1 MHRHDLDVVYV
12 NYNATDLLADS
23 IASLQRHAGAARIA
37 VRVLVV
43 DNGSRPA
50 DAAALEAL
58 PGDVTLIR
66 SSRNRG
72 FGAACNLGAEHGRA
86 PFLLF
91 LNPDTLVL
99 AETLPGLVDVLRRHD
114 GEVLAGARQYADR
127 DRCLTIAPFRG
138 SSLWGGASDVLF
150 DRGWLPRRS
159 LSYLRRHMEILSR
172 TDPVPVRQVAGN
184 ALAVGRPAFERL
196 GGFDTR
202 FFLYHEDEDLC
213 RRARAAGLPCFYLPG
228 TGIVHWLE
236 RSTDTV
242 RSLALESIRSGHE
255 AILRRHHGRAA
266 RGLAAIAR
274 RAARS
279 LPRIGLR
286 DARAAALDPTR
297 PLPLPRRPG
306 GGRIAVELA
315 RSSLFDNCLIAVP
328 EGDAFRLPAEFHAS
342 LFPGRYFLR
351 IAVETRPNRW
361 TELSLHRLTKE
372 TPAAP
377 VPRRSRPRVRQGP

>member
-23 IASLQRHAGAARIA
+23 MASLRRHAGAAGIA

-43 DNGSRPA
+43 DNGSRSA
-50 DAAALEAL
+50 DAAALEKL
-58 PGDVTLIR
+58 PGPVELIR

-72 FGAACNLGAEHGRA
+72 FAAGCNLGAEHGRA

-99 AETLPGLVDVLRRHD
+99 PDTLPGLLDVLRRHD

-127 DRCLTIAPFRG
+127 DRCLTISPFRG
-138 SSLWGGASDVLF
+138 SSMWGDASDVLF

-159 LSYLRRHMEILSR
+159 LGYLRRHLAILSR
-172 TDPVPVRQVAGN
+172 TDPVPVRHVAGN
-184 ALAVGRPAFERL
+184 ALAVGRRAFERL

-202 FFLYHEDEDLC
+202 YFLYHEDEDLC
-213 RRARAAGLPCFYLPG
+213 RRARAAGLPCLYLPG

-242 RSLALESIRSGHE
+242 RSLATESIRRGH
-255 AILRRHHGRAA
+255 ATFMRRHYHPAA
-266 RGLAAIAR
+266 RGLAAMAR
-274 RAARS
+274 CAARS
-279 LPRIGLR
+279 LPRLGLR
-286 DARAAALDPTR
+286 DERAATLDPTR
-297 PLPLPRRPG
+297 PLPLPRHHG
-306 GGRIAVELA
+306 GGRTVVQFA

-328 EGDAFRLPAEFHAS
+328 EGEAFRLPLAFHAT

-351 IAVETRPNRW
+351 IVVETRRERW
-361 TELSLHRLTKE
+361 AEHSLHCLIKE
-372 TPAAP
+372 SPAAP
-377 VPRRSRPRVRQGP
+377 VSRRSRPRVRHGS